1 LIKASASKSD
11 KNYLPPTSLEGICLV
26 GSLKSAYEALV
37 TRGYQLSPE
46 AFSLLEVS
54 DSPEVTAERLL
65 ASLETLGDRPLII
78 EGSHI
83 ENLLKREPPR
93 AASPTPPKEQA
104 VVNVISGSY
113 GLQIAGT
120 VEDFRGY
127 FVQRFRGLE
136 RILKARA
143 DLKDATTVSYIPE
156 GDKWRKTKVIGMVMS
171 KRESKS
177 GVTVVLLE
185 DTMGSAEA
193 VFKSHLKEKASRI
206 LMDEVVCVS
215 GSTKNGRT
223 IMADDV
229 VWPDISPRIRSSS
242 ARQDSY
248 VVMTSDLHIG
258 SKLFMKD
265 NFESF
270 LDWIGGEN
278 GDGATRDIAQN
289 TKYLI
294 IAGDVVDG
302 VGVYPNQEDELSI
315 KDLNRQYEKAAE
327 YLSLVPPHIKIII
340 IPGNHDACRPT
351 LPTPPIYKE
360 YADSIYSMKNV
371 VMLGDPAVVNL
382 DGATFLLTHG
392 RSLDDIIPALP
403 NCSFKEPQKAMV
415 ELLKSRHISP
425 IYGERTPIA
434 PEALDTLIIDPVPDI
449 FLAGHVHVWGVS
461 DYRGVVVA
469 NAGTWQGQTNYQLSM
484 GIEPKPGVVPVV
496 NLRNFKAT
504 TMKFI

>member
-1 LIKASASKSD
+1 
-11 KNYLPPTSLEGICLV
+11 LV

-37 TRGYQLSPE
+37 ARGYQLSPE
-46 AFSLLEVS
+46 AFALLES
-54 DSPEVTAERLL
+54 CGSPDAVVTRLL
-65 ASLETLGDRPLII
+65 ASLETIGEKPLII
-78 EGSHI
+78 EGIHI
-83 ENLLKREPPR
+83 EELVKPEPP
-93 AASPTPPKEQA
+93 AAAPHRPKMDEGA
-104 VVNVISGSY
+104 VDVISGE
-113 GLQIAGT
+113 GERHIAGT
-120 VEDFRGY
+120 VDDFRGY

-143 DLKDATTVSYIPE
+143 DLRDANSVSSIPE
-156 GDKWRKTKVIGMVMS
+156 GEKWRKVKAIGMVTS

-185 DTMGSAEA
+185 DTLGSAEA
-193 VFKSHLKEKASRI
+193 VFKSHLKEKVSRI
-206 LMDEVVCVS
+206 LIDEVVCVT
-215 GSTKNGRT
+215 GATKNGRT

-242 ARQDSY
+242 AVEDTY
-248 VVMTSDLHIG
+248 VVMTSDIHIG
-258 SKLFMKD
+258 SKLFMKE

-270 LDWIGGEN
+270 IEWISGEN
-278 GDGATRDIAQN
+278 GNDATREIAQK

-294 IAGDVVDG
+294 IAGDIVDG

-327 YLSLVPPHIKIII
+327 YLSMIPSHIKIII

-360 YADSIYSMKNV
+360 YAGQIYSLSNV

-403 NCSFKEPQKAMV
+403 NCSFKEPQKAMA

-425 IYGERTPIA
+425 IYGEKTPLA
-434 PEALDTLIIDPVPDI
+434 PEAQDSLIIDPVPDI
-449 FLAGHVHVWGVS
+449 FLAGHVHVWGLA

-469 NAGTWQGQTNYQLSM
+469 NAGTWQGQTKYQLSM
-484 GIEPKPGVVPVV
+484 GIEPKPCVVPVV
-496 NLRNFKAT
+496 NLRNFKAMT
-504 TMKFI
+504 LTFQ